1 MAEAITDVFEI
12 ARWPLASGHGHRVL
26 AERCGLLKIG
36 TIGPIADGV
45 AFAVEAEFSR
55 ETAGTLAARVMAGDE
70 TAMTHPQALRILAA
84 AYLDEV
90 G

>member
-1 MAEAITDVFEI
+1 MAENIIDVVEI
-12 ARWPLASGHGHRVL
+12 ARWPLASGRGARVL
-26 AERCGLLKIG
+26 AERGDLLKIG
-36 TIGPIADGV
+36 TVEDGSD
-45 AFAVEAEFSR
+45 FEVEAMFSR
-55 ETAGTLAARVMAGDE
+55 QSAGQLAARVMAGDQ